1 MSLLPMTRQCVHC
14 RRTYRY
20 DPSTGDLGLVCR
32 YCGKAAV
39 FHRAAASPQPASPP
53 VFLPQ
58 NFPSASAEVTD
69 KEVPMSIYKAGRPW
83 KYDPT
88 TGAGHRPPNSPGEYR
103 MRDGSGCITY
113 IGETNDL
120 ARRMREHIRSGKL
133 PTGQGCG
140 STLEYMVADGR
151 STSRTRREH
160 EQQSIEKHHPTLN
173 RSKGGEGRPAGK

>member
-1 MSLLPMTRQCVHC
+1 
-14 RRTYRY
+14 
-20 DPSTGDLGLVCR
+20 
-32 YCGKAAV
+32 
-39 FHRAAASPQPASPP
+39 
-53 VFLPQ
+53 
-58 NFPSASAEVTD
+58 
-69 KEVPMSIYKAGRPW
+69 MSIYKAGRPW
-83 KYDPT
+83 KFDPT

-173 RSKGGEGRPAGK
+173 RSKGGEGRPAGFGRCLFCCSAPRQKTAASALIAWRKSPRFSCILVRDMVSFYTGKHFRVGKHFVTFAALA